1 MEYKVSISRAC
12 SVVQLPRSMWY
23 YRSKRD
29 DTAVI
34 AKLNELAELYPTR
47 GFEAYYGRI
56 RESGLPWNRKKVLR
70 IYRMLKMNLRRKR
83 KRRLP
88 SRIKEPLK
96 QPVRP
101 NDTWSAD
108 FMSDAMADGR
118 RIRILNILDDFNREA
133 LCVDPQFSY
142 PAERVLRRLEV
153 IAMERGLPKRIRV
166 DNGPEFISHA
176 FQDFC
181 TLHDIEIKFI
191 QPGKPT
197 QNAYIERFNRLY
209 REDVLDAYLFTRIE
223 QVRQISE
230 EWRRDYN
237 QNHPHKSLG
246 RMSPIRYMKE
256 NKSNYFINQHN
267 KPVV

>member
-1 MEYKVSISRAC
+1 
-12 SVVQLPRSMWY
+12 MWY

-47 GFEAYYGRI
+47 GFEAYYWRI
-56 RESGLPWNRKKVLR
+56 RESGLPWNRKRVLR

-88 SRIKEPLK
+88 SRIKEPLL

-118 RIRILNILDDFNREA
+118 RIRILNILDDYNREA

-142 PAERVLRRLEV
+142 PAARIRRRLEV

-181 TLHDIEIKFI
+181 AQHDIEIKFI

-230 EWRRDYN
+230 KWRRDYN

-246 RMSPIRYMKE
+246 RMSPIRYLKE
-256 NKSNYFINQHN
+256 NKNNYFINQHN
-267 KPVV
+267 KQVV